1 MSNLVQVAI
10 LIAIPVIATVT
21 GAAAA
26 VRKQPGLKLISGV
39 QHFTAGV
46 VLAAVAGEVLPSL
59 KEEGHLGWAVLGFL
73 AGIGLVIVLETV
85 SEKEKAHEEK
95 ILKGLIPR
103 AAKAALPMG
112 MLIPVAVDLLM
123 DGVLVGLG
131 ASLGMTQAII
141 LTVALTL
148 EVLFLGVSLVAVLR
162 EGGQTPGRAVLWCF
176 LVSLSMVVGAFG
188 GVLLLGGASKAVMAF
203 ALAFGAAALLYLAVE
218 ELLLEAHE
226 NAETPL
232 LTAMFFVGF
241 IVIYVLSEVGSGMTL
256 F

>member
-1 MSNLVQVAI
+1 VSNLLQVCV
-10 LIAIPVIATVT
+10 LIAIPVVATVI

-26 VRKQPGLKLISGV
+26 IRRRPGPKLISGV
-39 QHFTAGV
+39 QHFAAGV

-59 KEEGHLGWAVLGFL
+59 KDEGHLGWAVCGFL
-73 AGIGLVIVLETV
+73 AGIGLVLVLEVV
-85 SEKEKAHEEK
+85 SEREKAHEEK
-95 ILKGLIPR
+95 VRKGLIPK
-103 AAKAALPMG
+103 ALKAALPLG
-112 MLIPVAVDLLM
+112 MLIPVAVDLFM
-123 DGVLVGLG
+123 DGILVGLG
-131 ASLGMTQAII
+131 ASLGMTQAVI
-141 LTVALTL
+141 LTIALTL
-148 EVLFLGVSLVAVLR
+148 EVLFLGVALVAVLR
-162 EGGQTPGRAVLWCF
+162 ESGQTAGMAVLWCF
-176 LVSLSMVVGAFG
+176 VVSLSMVVGALG